1 MPKEIFPFSKE
12 VCKASY
18 GLNCG
23 TCKKCCSNPPALMFD
38 EVYKYRHYLT
48 PCLHLDFSPLSFFL
62 SGFPASLH
70 EEALAQFKK
79 RYILFS
85 EKEKDGKPAGE
96 SGTFVFMPILAID
109 DFNADGMCCM
119 FQQGKCRLEDDK
131 PLRCRALPLE
141 GDMPECMLIDNL
153 QYVQKKYHC
162 KGLKIHPEPAEDC
175 QLVYA
180 DGKINCETDIGKACQ
195 TIYDGQ
201 AKEHGLFMA
210 FYNDMMKHHMFSYGL
225 FEAVMEK
232 MKDTGKPIKIDLPFS
247 YFLSFLDH
255 TFALNPEHKDLP
267 LPKGFTKE
275 NTTKYAQAQIAL
287 IEARLI
293 DLMALT
299 KREKAKELLAYV
311 NSLRTLCKQY
321 ANYLHQRQVPVT
333 SLFED

>member
-162 KGLKIHPEPAEDC
+162 KGLKIHPEPAE
-175 QLVYA
+175 QRIASLFMLTE
-180 DGKINCETDIGKACQ
+180 KST
-195 TIYDGQ
+195 
-201 AKEHGLFMA
+201 AKRISEKPARPFMTGRQRRSLSRAGIARRQHSGHHGL
-210 FYNDMMKHHMFSYGL
+210 D
-225 FEAVMEK
+225 
-232 MKDTGKPIKIDLPFS
+232 
-247 YFLSFLDH
+247 
-255 TFALNPEHKDLP
+255 
-267 LPKGFTKE
+267 
-275 NTTKYAQAQIAL
+275 
-287 IEARLI
+287 
-293 DLMALT
+293 
-299 KREKAKELLAYV
+299 
-311 NSLRTLCKQY
+311 
-321 ANYLHQRQVPVT
+321 
-333 SLFED
+333 